1 MNEFKLATYKYL
13 VILLKTVVNIILSID
28 YEISKVFYFYSIQKL
43 YVIHIQYTQEFEFIS
58 SYFFKY
64 LLFFI

>member
-28 YEISKVFYFYSIQKL
+28 YEISKVFLFPFNTKAIIY
-43 YVIHIQYTQEFEFIS
+43 IQYTQEFEFIS

>member
-1 MNEFKLATYKYL
+1 MNEFKLVTYKYL

-28 YEISKVFYFYSIQKL
+28 YEISKVFYFHSIQKL